1 MTIGGP
7 LRKMLLTLH
16 IVSSVGMLGAVAAFL
31 VLAVVGLGARE
42 PTVYLAMDLMTT
54 YSIVPLAW
62 ASLLI
67 GILQS
72 LATPWGLFRHYW
84 IVIKLALT
92 VLALVVLLLQ
102 TDSIRLLSAVPPETL
117 YAGEW
122 TSARFST
129 VLHAS
134 GGLMVLLLAAA
145 LSVYKPR
152 GLTRYGWN
160 LLNSDAD
167 KSA

>member
-1 MTIGGP
+1 MTLGGP
-7 LRKMLLTLH
+7 LRKALLTLH

-31 VLAVVGLGARE
+31 VLAIMGLGAQQYAAY
-42 PTVYLAMDLMTT
+42 PAMDLITT
-54 YSIVPLAW
+54 YAVVPLAW

-67 GILQS
+67 GVVQS

-102 TDSIRLLSAVPPETL
+102 TAPIRLLAELQPDVL
-117 YAGEW
+117 AGAEW
-122 TSARFST
+122 ASTRFST
-129 VLHAS
+129 VLHAT
-134 GGLMVLLLAAA
+134 GGIAVLLLASV

-160 LLNSDAD
+160 RLNAG
-167 KSA
+167 